1 MEQKPFTSTIL
12 IRYGYGTTDS
22 WEWHI
27 ELEGQADG
35 TYALS
40 MVQFVTDPPDEE
52 AADERKLS
60 PLNSGSELCEFVSDV
75 FAVNE
80 DPLSAEEWQELVKA
94 IDEHDEYLAEEVK
107 EWVRSELGPE

>member
-1 MEQKPFTSTIL
+1 MKTPMEQKPFTSTIL
-12 IRYGYGTTDS
+12 IRYGYGTADS

-52 AADERKLS
+52 AADERELS
-60 PLNSGSELCEFVSDV
+60 PFTNGAQLSAFVSDV
-75 FAVNE
+75 FQDLE
-80 DPLSAEEWQELVKA
+80 DPLTDEEWTEMIDA
-94 IDEHDEYLAEEVK
+94 IAAHDSILARQVK
-107 EWVRSELGPE
+107 ESVR